1 MENKMKRYLSAS
13 VATFFLFVL
22 GCQSVSDK
30 TASIQPLPDNAPP
43 PPYQDLLS
51 RARNQS
57 SLATESFFINNWAE
71 LEDAAKGLEQTS
83 RLMSKSTEIPENKK
97 ELITAV
103 SSDLNREAI
112 KLKEACKTKN
122 EAEVNS
128 QLQKITLKIRELR
141 IN

>member
-1 MENKMKRYLSAS
+1 MKNTLIAYFLPLALLAS
-13 VATFFLFVL
+13 
-22 GCQSVSDK
+22 GCQSVSEK
-30 TASIQPLPDNAPP
+30 AASIQPLAENIPV

-57 SLATESFFINNWAE
+57 SVATESFFINNWAE

-83 RLMSKSTEIPENKK
+83 RLMSKSADMPENKK
-97 ELITAV
+97 ESILAV
-103 SSDLNREAI
+103 SSDLNREAA

-122 EAEVNS
+122 EVEVNT

>member
-1 MENKMKRYLSAS
+1 MKNTLFA
-13 VATFFLFVL
+13 FFLLSWLFTL
-22 GCQSVSDK
+22 GCQSVSEK
-30 TASIQPLPDNAPP
+30 AASVQPLAENAPV

-57 SLATESFFINNWAE
+57 SVATESFFINNWAE

-83 RLMSKSTEIPENKK
+83 KLMSKSGDMPENKK
-97 ELITAV
+97 EAILAA
-103 SSDLNREAI
+103 SSDLNREAA
-112 KLKEACKTKN
+112 KLKEACRTKN
-122 EAEVNS
+122 EAEVNT

>member
-1 MENKMKRYLSAS
+1 MKNTLFA
-13 VATFFLFVL
+13 FFLLSWLFTL
-22 GCQSVSDK
+22 GCQSVSEK
-30 TASIQPLPDNAPP
+30 AASVQPLAENAPV

-57 SLATESFFINNWAE
+57 SVATESFFINNWAE

-83 RLMSKSTEIPENKK
+83 RLMSKSGDMPENKK
-97 ELITAV
+97 EAILAA
-103 SSDLNREAI
+103 SSDLNREAA
-112 KLKEACKTKN
+112 KLKEACRTKN
-122 EAEVNS
+122 EAEVNT

>member
-1 MENKMKRYLSAS
+1 MKNTLFAH
-13 VATFFLFVL
+13 FVL
-22 GCQSVSDK
+22 LALLTPGCQSVSEK
-30 TASIQPLPDNAPP
+30 AASIQPLAENTPV
-43 PPYQDLLS
+43 PPYKDLLS

-57 SLATESFFINNWAE
+57 SVATESFFINNWAE

-83 RLMSKSTEIPENKK
+83 RLMSKSADMPENKK
-97 ELITAV
+97 ESILAV
-103 SSDLNREAI
+103 SSDLNREAS

-122 EAEVNS
+122 EVEVNT

>member
-1 MENKMKRYLSAS
+1 MKNTLFA
-13 VATFFLFVL
+13 FFLLSWLFAL
-22 GCQSVSDK
+22 GCQSVSEK
-30 TASIQPLPDNAPP
+30 AASVQPLAENAPV

-57 SLATESFFINNWAE
+57 SVATESFFINNWAE

-83 RLMSKSTEIPENKK
+83 RLMSKSGDMPENKK
-97 ELITAV
+97 EAILAA
-103 SSDLNREAI
+103 SSDLNREAA
-112 KLKEACKTKN
+112 KLKEACRTKN
-122 EAEVNS
+122 EAEVNT

>member
-1 MENKMKRYLSAS
+1 MKNNLLAPLLLLS
-13 VATFFLFVL
+13 LFAL
-22 GCQSVSDK
+22 GCQSVSEK
-30 TASIQPLPDNAPP
+30 AASIQPLAENTPA

-57 SLATESFFINNWAE
+57 SVATESFFINNWAE

-83 RLMSKSTEIPENKK
+83 RLMSKSADMPENKK
-97 ELITAV
+97 ESILAV
-103 SSDLNREAI
+103 SSDLNREAV
-112 KLKEACKTKN
+112 KLKEACRTKN
-122 EAEVNS
+122 EVEVNS

>member
-1 MENKMKRYLSAS
+1 MKNTLFASFLLSS
-13 VATFFLFVL
+13 LFAL
-22 GCQSVSDK
+22 GCQSVSEK
-30 TASIQPLPDNAPP
+30 ASSIQPLAENTPV

-57 SLATESFFINNWAE
+57 SVATESFFINNWAE

-83 RLMSKSTEIPENKK
+83 RLMSKSADMPENKK
-97 ELITAV
+97 ESILAV

-112 KLKEACKTKN
+112 KLKDACRTKN
-122 EAEVNS
+122 ETEVNS
-128 QLQKITLKIRELR
+128 LLQKITLKIRELR

>member
-1 MENKMKRYLSAS
+1 MKNTLSAP
-13 VATFFLFVL
+13 FLLLALLAL
-22 GCQSVSDK
+22 GCQSVSEK
-30 TASIQPLPDNAPP
+30 AASIQLLAENTRV

-57 SLATESFFINNWAE
+57 SVATESFFINNWAE

-83 RLMSKSTEIPENKK
+83 RLMSKSADMPEDKK
-97 ELITAV
+97 ESILAV
-103 SSDLNREAI
+103 SSDLNREAA
-112 KLKEACKTKN
+112 KLKEACRTKN
-122 EAEVNS
+122 EAEVNT